1 MQTLH
6 SSLHRRQFI
15 GLGALSF
22 SSLTAPDM
30 LKAAGAKGAAKNVLV
45 IFEQGGMSQ
54 KDTWDPKPQA
64 AVEHKSP
71 FETIQTNVPGV
82 HFTRLLERTAR
93 IADKLTLVRCMTQP
107 TPGIGNSHP
116 KGSQYVYSGHAPG
129 GPVEMPDI
137 GSIVSKLIH
146 TKSRHLPP
154 YIMVPGTNEQADATQ
169 VGFLPPAYTVFKTGG
184 NLSDPE
190 WSVPNLGLLGIDD
203 DRFRKRTGLLHALDI
218 GIAHSSIAKGAEA
231 MKSLQ
236 TQAKDMLTNPLTRQA
251 FRFSEEPETVRER
264 YGSGMRGHCYL
275 MGRKLIE
282 AGVRFVTV
290 DVREPQQSWRD
301 GQEVTFPGGSNMN
314 WDHHDAIYSDSHTN
328 GIKGGGAGAGRYG
341 IHTWPMMGSFDQA
354 FSALIE
360 DMDQRGLLDETLVV
374 FATEFGRTPKISKS
388 LGRDHWTHAF
398 SFAFAGAGVPGG
410 QVVGATDNDGGYI
423 TTANAYTIEDY
434 CATVYTKLGLDL
446 HKPVYTPDDR
456 PIFLCKDGE
465 PIPEVF

>member
-1 MQTLH
+1 MTL
-6 SSLHRRQFI
+6 LKPLIHRRHFM
-15 GLGALSF
+15 GLGALGL
-22 SSLTAPDM
+22 SSLTAPA
-30 LKAAGAKGAAKNVLV
+30 LLQASGASGPAKNVLV

-54 KDTWDPKPQA
+54 KDTWDPKPEA

-71 FETIQTNVPGV
+71 FGTIQTNVPGV
-82 HFTRLLERTAR
+82 YFTTLMEKTAK
-93 IADKLTLVRCMTQP
+93 IADKLTIVRCMTQP

-129 GPVEMPDI
+129 GPVEMPDM
-137 GSIVSKLIH
+137 GSVVSRLMRTDSK
-146 TKSRHLPP
+146 HLPP
-154 YIMVPGTNEQADATQ
+154 YIMVPGTNEQSELTR

-190 WSVPNLGLLGIDD
+190 WSVPNLGLIGINDE
-203 DRFRKRTGLLHALDI
+203 RFRKRTGLLRALDI
-218 GIAHSSIAKGAEA
+218 GIPNASRGKGAEA

-236 TQAKDMLTNPLTRQA
+236 AQATDMLTNPLTRKA
-251 FRFSEEPETVRER
+251 FRFTDEPEIVRER

-290 DVREPQQSWRD
+290 DVREPQQTWREGRKVD
-301 GQEVTFPGGSNMN
+301 FPGGSNMN
-314 WDHHDAIYSDSHTN
+314 WDHHDGIYSDSHTN
-328 GIKGGGAGAGRYG
+328 GIEGGGAGEGRYG

-374 FATEFGRTPKISKS
+374 FATEFGRTPKINKT

-410 QVVGATDNDGGYI
+410 QVVGATDKDGGYI
-423 TTANAYTIEDY
+423 ATSNAYTVEDY

-446 HKPVYTPDDR
+446 HEPIYTPDDR